1 MFHPFVLW
9 LIAGAILF
17 AVEMVTGASVAL
29 SFGVGC
35 ASVAII
41 EAITNKVFIVRDL
54 MLFAVFSVGSF
65 VALRQIFG
73 HKGDSRAVETDIN
86 RY

>member
-1 MFHPFVLW
+1 
-9 LIAGAILF
+9 
-17 AVEMVTGASVAL
+17 
-29 SFGVGC
+29 
-35 ASVAII
+35 
-41 EAITNKVFIVRDL
+41 VFIVRDL